1 MKSLTLLFLTFLV
14 AACGP
19 APKMPEDD
27 LLTYG
32 VQNPIKVNDIEI
44 FDFRDSM
51 NFASL
56 PLQADTRDGLK
67 YWSGDYWPFSKG
79 SINIRWNAYT
89 AMGTDREAP
98 DFETAKLMTYED
110 LAQLSPSEKFDLL
123 NGNYDYPLTS
133 EVKGKADP
141 EADDW
146 EGICNGWATASIYH
160 AEPKPKDLVNPEG
173 ITIPFGSSDIK
184 ALISY
189 YYAFHHQGLITH
201 HIGTR
206 CENNGSIFGRI
217 FGRIPPEC
225 KVDVNPG
232 SFHLA
237 LANTIGLR
245 HMNFLMDLKR
255 YKEVWNHPIV
265 AYTSEVE
272 SEDLTPGED
281 ATPGTNKTLRIKTT
295 VTYVTESDKNTWYPI
310 NGTTEQLTEHESY
323 DYLLYLNR
331 EGNVIG
337 GKWKSEARPDFIWRV
352 TRVGA
357 FQSPMETLASL
368 MND

>member
-1 MKSLTLLFLTFLV
+1 MKFLTLFILSLL

-19 APKMPEDD
+19 ARQLPEDD
-27 LLTYG
+27 IINNYG
-32 VQNPIKVNDIEI
+32 TRNPIKVNDIEI
-44 FDFRDSM
+44 FDYRDST
-51 NFASL
+51 NFTSL
-56 PLQADTRDGLK
+56 PLQADTRDGFH

-89 AMGTDREAP
+89 IPGMEREAP
-98 DFETAKLMTYED
+98 DEATAKLMAYED

-123 NGNYDYPLTS
+123 TGNYDYPLTA
-133 EVKGKADP
+133 EVQGKADP

-160 AEPKPKDLVNPEG
+160 AEPKPKDLVNPQG

-189 YYAFHHQGLITH
+189 YYAFHHQGLVTH

-206 CENNGSIFGRI
+206 CENSGSIFGRI
-217 FGRIPPEC
+217 FGRVPPEC
-225 KVDVNPG
+225 KTDVNPG
-232 SFHLA
+232 SFHVA

-245 HMNFLMDLKR
+245 HLSFLMDLKR

-265 AYTSEVE
+265 AYTSEVVG
-272 SEDLTPGED
+272 EDTTPGPD
-281 ATPGTNKTLRIKTT
+281 VTPGTTRTLRIQTT

-310 NGTTEQLTEHESY
+310 LGTTEQLTEQESY
-323 DYLLYLNR
+323 DYVLYLNPQ
-331 EGNVIG
+331 GNVIG
-337 GKWKSEARPDFIWRV
+337 GKWKGESRPDFIWRV

-357 FQSPMETLASL
+357 FQAPMETLASL